1 MDFPTREKKLFALVV
16 VFVNDERKM
25 IDGMENEGGENRLLF
40 VVEFQ
45 QKGVSPDFFPCARF
59 SPHGET
65 PFILED
71 DFVRDPKGA
80 IAVKERNGTD
90 APPPHKILRHRRF
103 VSFARKESES
113 EKQEDEDGD
122 LFFHAKKVIVFLKHS

>member
-1 MDFPTREKKLFALVV
+1 MDFPTGEKKLFALVV

-25 IDGMENEGGENRLLF
+25 IDGMKNERGENRLLF

-45 QKGVSPDFFPCARF
+45 QKGVSSDFFPCARF
-59 SPHGET
+59 SPHGKT
-65 PFILED
+65 PFILEK
-71 DFVRDPKGA
+71 DFIRGPKGA

-90 APPPHKILRHRRF
+90 APAPHKILRHGRF
-103 VSFARKESES
+103 VAFARKESES

-122 LFFHAKKVIVFLKHS
+122 LFFHTDKSNCVLQHL

>member
-1 MDFPTREKKLFALVV
+1 
-16 VFVNDERKM
+16 
-25 IDGMENEGGENRLLF
+25 MENEGGENRLFLA
-40 VVEFQ
+40 VERQ
-45 QKGVSPDFFPCARF
+45 QKGVSPDFLPCPLF

-65 PFILED
+65 PFILEE
-71 DFVRDPKGA
+71 DFVRDRKGA

-103 VSFARKESES
+103 VLARKEGES

-122 LFFHAKKVIVFLKHS
+122 LFFHTDKLKHS